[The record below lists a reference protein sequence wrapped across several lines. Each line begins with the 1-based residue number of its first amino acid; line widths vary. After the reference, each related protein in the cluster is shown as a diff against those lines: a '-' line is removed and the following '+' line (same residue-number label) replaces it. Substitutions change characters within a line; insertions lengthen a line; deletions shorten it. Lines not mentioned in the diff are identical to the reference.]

1 MIKFANEDDSEILLI
16 LPINLK
22 SLGGKKYS
30 SFSYRKDLP
39 NDFYS
44 FLTISNFGIGF
55 SVKEDSVN
63 SKNCFVLRKKYQNG
77 YVDTYISKDDYMI
90 LRTVEFFENY
100 YYKETNYLIEKNII
114 NNKNV
119 DFSNKDQTEY
129 KNYVKIN
136 SNKNN

>member
-1 MIKFANEDDSEILLI
+1 
-16 LPINLK
+16 
-22 SLGGKKYS
+22 
-30 SFSYRKDLP
+30 
-39 NDFYS
+39 
-44 FLTISNFGIGF
+44 
-55 SVKEDSVN
+55 
-63 SKNCFVLRKKYQNG
+63 
-77 YVDTYISKDDYMI
+77 MI